1 MIYKKGERENL
12 KNWRPLTLLN
22 VDYKIIAKCFA
33 LRFKP
38 LLPSL
43 INSNQKGYVNG
54 RYIHESNRLIQ
65 DIITYADTE
74 NMDGLIVFLDQ
85 TKAFDR
91 IEWPWVKLCLQR
103 FGFGEKT
110 VQWVNMLLKSS
121 QTAIQTN
128 GFVSEFF
135 SISRSIKQGCPVAP
149 ILYILQA
156 EAIACAVRNDT
167 NIEGLNLPIH
177 ENIQLCIKLNQYV
190 DDTQF
195 FLKNENSLPHL
206 FKQLKLYES
215 ASGAKMNKEKT
226 TGLFIGKSK
235 KKIPTFNEINWTK
248 THVKTLGVCHGYEI
262 ENNAIWL
269 DKINKIKN
277 CLQVWKSR
285 DLTYKGK
292 ILVLKTFV
300 LSKINFELEM
310 RGIPN
315 NIKNDLQTIMT
326 NFLWNDKK
334 PLVSKKTICQSSRAG
349 GLDMIDINSV
359 IQCMQVKTIYKILN
373 SKLDHW
379 NAIGKSYLKI
389 ADSVFNQQY
398 FVCYCSSVDGL
409 KCLYQSKIP
418 IFYKNAISS
427 WTGFKR
433 LYKPENF
440 NDVINFPIFGN
451 HEVCFSNKPIFFQSF

>member
-1 MIYKKGERENL
+1 MKGKK
-12 KNWRPLTLLN
+12 
-22 VDYKIIAKCFA
+22 
-33 LRFKP
+33 FKP

-300 LSKINFELEM
+300 HSKINFE
-310 RGIPN
+310 
-315 NIKNDLQTIMT
+315 
-326 NFLWNDKK
+326 
-334 PLVSKKTICQSSRAG
+334 
-349 GLDMIDINSV
+349 
-359 IQCMQVKTIYKILN
+359 
-373 SKLDHW
+373 
-379 NAIGKSYLKI
+379 
-389 ADSVFNQQY
+389 
-398 FVCYCSSVDGL
+398 
-409 KCLYQSKIP
+409 
-418 IFYKNAISS
+418 
-427 WTGFKR
+427 
-433 LYKPENF
+433 
-440 NDVINFPIFGN
+440 
-451 HEVCFSNKPIFFQSF
+451 